1 MITILHSFE
10 KNPLHPKNNKKNL
23 NINYTYQYSFAAK
36 GISYLQSFFGVTKV
50 KYRVSDLA
58 N

>member
-1 MITILHSFE
+1 MITILHSFQ
-10 KNPLHPKNNKKNL
+10 KNPLYPKDNKKFNVD
-23 NINYTYQYSFAAK
+23 YTFQYSFTTTE
-36 GISYLQSFFGVTKV
+36 ISYLQSFFGVTKV

>member
-1 MITILHSFE
+1 MITILHSFQ
-10 KNPLHPKNNKKNL
+10 KNPLHPKDNKKFNVD
-23 NINYTYQYSFAAK
+23 YTFQYSFTTTE
-36 GISYLQSFFGVTKV
+36 ISYLQSFFGVTKV

>member
-10 KNPLHPKNNKKNL
+10 KNPSHPKDNKKL
-23 NINYTYQYSFAAK
+23 NVDYTFQYSFTTTE
-36 GISYLQSFFGVTKV
+36 ISYLQSFFGVTKV